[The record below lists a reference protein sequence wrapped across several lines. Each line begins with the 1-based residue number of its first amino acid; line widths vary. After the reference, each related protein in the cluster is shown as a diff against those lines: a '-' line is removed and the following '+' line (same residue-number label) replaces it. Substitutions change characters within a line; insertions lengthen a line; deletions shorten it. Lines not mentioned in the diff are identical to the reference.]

1 MTKPGDVQLG
11 TIRACFEG
19 VIPSIIA
26 TVDGAG
32 MPNISYLSQVFYLDE
47 AHVALSNQFFSKT
60 AANIRLHGEAT
71 ALVVDGR
78 SGDQYELDLAFL
90 RSETDGAVFARMAAH
105 LRAMTGHQGW
115 GEIMKLRSADIYRV
129 RSCRAVPSPGRQGP
143 PEPDAPHAQRTEQA
157 AALALALAGETDRH
171 AMLDMALD
179 GLAERL
185 AMPHAMI
192 LVRGERPDRLV
203 TIASRGYP
211 TGGIGAE
218 AAIGQGVSGIAAA
231 TRRPLRICDMSRG
244 RRYAAAVSAESPE
257 AAREVPMPGL
267 PEPQSQLAVPLLAL
281 GRLLGVLFVE
291 SPARF
296 AFTHEDEIALTLVAA
311 QLAAGL
317 APQELELELDPEP
330 PPAGPVAAVP
340 GEAPFRLVH
349 HRFDDSVFIDGA
361 YVIKGVAGRLLVML
375 LAEHLATGRLDFSNM
390 EIRRSREL
398 RLPDLKDNLETR
410 LLLLRRRLAEKALPV
425 RLLSPGRGLV
435 RLELD
440 GRPVIKT
447 VD

>member
-1 MTKPGDVQLG
+1 MTKPVEVQLG
-11 TIRACFEG
+11 AIRACFEG
-19 VIPSIIA
+19 VIPSIVA
-26 TVDGAG
+26 TVDAEG

-60 AANIRLHGEAT
+60 AANIRLRGEAT

-105 LRAMTGHQGW
+105 LRAMSGHQGW
-115 GEIMKLRSADIYRV
+115 GEVMKLRSADIYRV
-129 RSCRAVPSPGRQGP
+129 RSCRAVPSPGRQGS
-143 PEPDAPHAQRTEQA
+143 PEPATAHARRVENA
-157 AALALALAGETDRH
+157 ASLALFLAAEADRH
-171 AMLDMALD
+171 AMLDMTLE
-179 GLAERL
+179 GLEERL
-185 AMPHAMI
+185 GMPHAMI
-192 LVRGERPDRLV
+192 LVRGERPDRLT

-218 AAIGQGVSGIAAA
+218 TALGQGVSGIAAE
-231 TRRPLRICDMSRG
+231 TRHPLRICDMSRG
-244 RRYAAAVSAESPE
+244 KRYAAAVSADSPE
-257 AAREVPMPGL
+257 TAREIPMPGL

-291 SPARF
+291 SPERF

-317 APQELELELDPEP
+317 LPQEPDPEP
-330 PPAGPVAAVP
+330 EPPLAGPATALADA
-340 GEAPFRLVH
+340 APFRLVH
-349 HRFDDSVFIDGA
+349 HRFDDSVFIGET

-375 LAEHLATGRLDFSNM
+375 LAEHLATGRRDFSNM
-390 EIRRSREL
+390 EIRRAREL
-398 RLPDLKDNLETR
+398 RLPGLKDNLETR
-410 LLLLRRRLAEKALPV
+410 LLLLRRRLAEKAMPV

-440 GRPVIKT
+440 GRPVIET